1 MNGLVAGNDGHMGL
15 DDAKLNMQTINS
27 LNIIA
32 CESVNQQ
39 QQKQQT
45 KKKMM
50 VQCCEMCDDNCRHIW
65 ENLKCM

>member
-45 KKKMM
+45 KKKNDGSMLWDVWWQLSSYM
-50 VQCCEMCDDNCRHIW
+50 GES
-65 ENLKCM
+65 